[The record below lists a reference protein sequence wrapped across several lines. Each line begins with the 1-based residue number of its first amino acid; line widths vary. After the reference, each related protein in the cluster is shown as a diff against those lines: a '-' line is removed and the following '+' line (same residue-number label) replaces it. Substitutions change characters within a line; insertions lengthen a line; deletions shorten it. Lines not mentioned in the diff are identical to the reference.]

1 MTDEPVGPMGDSVI
15 HQASLSWRNAR
26 SSAAGSPLSTNWTDF
41 SVNYGHNLL
50 RRLRHRESDTH
61 RDGAWHGILRNTGWL
76 LTGKIVGAVLSLI
89 YLGLATRSLGPT
101 AFGQFVL
108 ILGTGQ
114 AIATIVS
121 FETWQLLLRYGMG
134 FLRAGQSDALGR
146 LIAFCTILDM
156 AGALIGACLAIVG
169 VALLAPR
176 FGWSSGTQTQTLIFC
191 FALLVSFRSTATGVL
206 RLHDRFGAAALAE
219 TVTPVVRLT
228 GALLVIEMGASVVGL
243 LIAWAVAELV
253 TSIAHWALA
262 FRVLPPRREWW
273 HWQGLLAVP
282 KECPGLWRYA
292 AITNAGS
299 TLGLVGKQFAVLL
312 VGASV
317 SPAAAGGYRIAH
329 QLGQALANISDM
341 LSRATFSE
349 IMRARAGHTAAELAR
364 LFRSASL
371 LALITAAI
379 MIAMLLLLGRPTL
392 ALLAGAPY
400 APVYPLVLIL
410 GTAAALDAGS
420 VSFEPALLATGRVW
434 LALRL
439 RLVSTAFLF
448 GALFLFLDKM
458 GTIGA
463 AFATVTASLLALIML
478 GTAAWRAVHQPR

>member
-329 QLGQALANISDM
+329 QLGQ
-341 LSRATFSE
+341 
-349 IMRARAGHTAAELAR
+349 
-364 LFRSASL
+364 
-371 LALITAAI
+371 
-379 MIAMLLLLGRPTL
+379 
-392 ALLAGAPY
+392 
-400 APVYPLVLIL
+400 VYPLVLIL

>member
-1 MTDEPVGPMGDSVI
+1 MHIADAIPV
-15 HQASLSWRNAR
+15 A
-26 SSAAGSPLSTNWTDF
+26 SPLNTDWTAIP
-41 SVNYGHNLL
+41 VHHGRKLL
-50 RRLRHRESDTH
+50 RRLRHRETDTH
-61 RDGAWHGILRNTGWL
+61 RDGAWQGILRNTGWL
-76 LTGKIVGAVLSLI
+76 LAGKIVGAILSLI

-114 AIATIVS
+114 AIVTIVS
-121 FETWQLLLRYGMG
+121 FESWQLLLRYGMER
-134 FLRAGQSDALGR
+134 LRAGQADALGR
-146 LIAFCTILDM
+146 LVAFCLILDL
-156 AGALIGACLAIVG
+156 AGALVGACLAVAG
-169 VALLAPR
+169 VALLGPW
-176 FGWSSGTQTQTLIFC
+176 FGWSTGTQSQALAFC
-191 FALLVSFRSTATGVL
+191 FVLLASFRSSATGVL
-206 RLHDRFGAAALAE
+206 RLHDRFGAAAFAE
-219 TVTPVVRLT
+219 TVTPVVRLI
-228 GALLVIEMGASVVGL
+228 GALLVLSLGASVLGL
-243 LIAWAVAELV
+243 LIAWAVAELI
-253 TSIAHWALA
+253 TAAAHWVLA

-273 HWQGLLAVP
+273 RWRGLLAVP

-299 TLGLVGKQFAVLL
+299 TLGLVGKQVAVLL

-349 IMRARAGHTAAELAR
+349 IMRARAGHTAAQLAR

-379 MIAMLLLLGRPTL
+379 MIAILLLFGRATLLLL
-392 ALLAGAPY
+392 AGKHY
-400 APVYPLVLIL
+400 MSVYPLVLIL

-439 RLVSTAFLF
+439 RLISTAFLF
-448 GALFLFLDKM
+448 CALFLLLDKM
-458 GTIGA
+458 GPIGA
-463 AFATVTASLLALIML
+463 ALATLLASLLALVML

>member
-1 MTDEPVGPMGDSVI
+1 
-15 HQASLSWRNAR
+15 
-26 SSAAGSPLSTNWTDF
+26 
-41 SVNYGHNLL
+41 VNYGSNLL
-50 RRLRHRESDTH
+50 RRLRHPGSDTH

-76 LTGKIVGAVLSLI
+76 LAGKIVGAVLSLI

-121 FETWQLLLRYGMG
+121 FESWQLLVRYGMG
-134 FLRAGQSDALGR
+134 FLRAGQYDALGR
-146 LIAFCTILDM
+146 LVAFCTILDF
-156 AGALIGACLAIVG
+156 AGAIIGAGLAVAG
-169 VALLAPR
+169 VALLGPW
-176 FGWSSGTQTQTLIFC
+176 FGWSSVTQTQALIFC
-191 FALLVSFRSTATGVL
+191 FVLLVSFRSAATGVL

-219 TVTPVVRLT
+219 TVTPVVRLI
-228 GALLVIEMGASVVGL
+228 GALLVISTGASVTGL

-253 TSIAHWALA
+253 TAIAHWALA
-262 FRVLPPRREWW
+262 FRVLQPQRDWW
-273 HWQGLLAVP
+273 NWRGLVAVP